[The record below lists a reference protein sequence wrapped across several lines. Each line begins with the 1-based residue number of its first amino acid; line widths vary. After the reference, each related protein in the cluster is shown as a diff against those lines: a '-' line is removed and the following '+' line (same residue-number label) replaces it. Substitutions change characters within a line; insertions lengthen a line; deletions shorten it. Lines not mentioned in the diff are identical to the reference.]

1 MFHLPK
7 AKYGP
12 LIPRDLVEFLSAR
25 GAIPPSVRFFN
36 YRTNLATSK
45 TAAYDHRPATEK
57 LKADPDQMPHNKDEL
72 TVRAVQ
78 NRTQLNE
85 FIRLPRI
92 LYRDDP
98 HWVCPLL
105 FEQKERFSKKNPFFQ
120 HARWR
125 AWLAYREG
133 RPVGRISAQ
142 IDELHLQK
150 YQDQTGHFGC
160 LEAENDPHVFQSL
173 FQSAENWLK
182 SEGMQRITGPF
193 SLSIN
198 EECGLQIDGFDTPS
212 RIMMVHGRPYY
223 VPAVEMAGYQKA
235 VDLIAYRQHPDFAI
249 PKVMQRLVRRVA
261 DRVHIRPL
269 NRKRLK
275 SELALLRDI
284 FNDAWSENW
293 GMVPFTEAEFD
304 EVGKAMSLLIN
315 DDFVQIA
322 EVDGEA
328 AAMIICLPNVNEA
341 IQDLHGRLLP
351 FGWLKLLW
359 RLKVRYPKT
368 ARIPLM
374 GVRKKYHHTPF
385 GPALSYMI
393 TDTLRYPVLAR
404 GIHEMEMSWIL
415 EHNSGMRNI
424 IESLGGQACQTFRLY
439 EKVL

>member
-1 MFHLPK
+1 
-7 AKYGP
+7 
-12 LIPRDLVEFLSAR
+12 
-25 GAIPPSVRFFN
+25 
-36 YRTNLATSK
+36 
-45 TAAYDHRPATEK
+45 
-57 LKADPDQMPHNKDEL
+57 MPHDKDAL
-72 TVRAVQ
+72 TVLPVQ
-78 NRTQLNE
+78 NRAQMNE
-85 FIRLPRI
+85 FIRLPGL

-98 HWVCPLL
+98 NWVCPLY

-125 AWLAYREG
+125 AWIAWRGG

-150 YQDQTGHFGC
+150 FRDQTGHFGC
-160 LEAENDPHVFQSL
+160 LEAEDDPQVFEIL
-173 FQSAENWLK
+173 FRSAENWLK
-182 SEGMQRITGPF
+182 TEGMQRITGPF
-193 SLSIN
+193 NLSIN

-212 RIMMVHGRPYY
+212 RIMMVHGRPFYAQ
-223 VPAVEMAGYQKA
+223 AVEAAGYRKA
-235 VDLIAYRQHPDFAI
+235 VDLIAYRQPPDFKV
-249 PKVMQRLVRRVA
+249 PRVMQRLVSRVA

-293 GMVPFTEAEFD
+293 GMVPITEAEFD
-304 EVGKAMSLLIN
+304 EVGKAMTLLI
-315 DDFVQIA
+315 DDNFVQIA

-328 AAMIICLPNVNEA
+328 AAMIVCLPNVNEA
-341 IQDLHGRLLP
+341 IQDLHGSLLP

-385 GPALSYMI
+385 GPALSFMI

-404 GIHEMEMSWIL
+404 GIREMEMSWIL

-424 IESLGGQACQTFRLY
+424 IESLGGRACQTFRLY
-439 EKVL
+439 EKAL

>member
-1 MFHLPK
+1 
-7 AKYGP
+7 
-12 LIPRDLVEFLSAR
+12 V
-25 GAIPPSVRFFN
+25 
-36 YRTNLATSK
+36 
-45 TAAYDHRPATEK
+45 
-57 LKADPDQMPHNKDEL
+57 
-72 TVRAVQ
+72 
-78 NRTQLNE
+78 
-85 FIRLPRI
+85 
-92 LYRDDP
+92 
-98 HWVCPLL
+98 
-105 FEQKERFSKKNPFFQ
+105 FE
-120 HARWR
+120 
-125 AWLAYREG
+125 
-133 RPVGRISAQ
+133 
-142 IDELHLQK
+142 
-150 YQDQTGHFGC
+150 
-160 LEAENDPHVFQSL
+160 SL
-173 FQSAENWLK
+173 FQRAENWLK

-193 SLSIN
+193 NLSIN

-223 VPAVEMAGYQKA
+223 VPAVETAGYQKA
-235 VDLIAYRQHPDFAI
+235 VDLIAYRQPPDFEV
-249 PKVMQRLVRRVA
+249 PKVMQRLVSRVA

-293 GMVPFTEAEFD
+293 GMVPITEAEFD
-304 EVGKAMSLLIN
+304 EVGKFMSLLID

-322 EVDGEA
+322 DVDGEA
-328 AAMIICLPNVNEA
+328 AAMIVCLPNINEA

-374 GVRKKYHHTPF
+374 GVRKKYHHTLF
-385 GPALSYMI
+385 GPALSFMI

-439 EKVL
+439 EKAL

>member
-1 MFHLPK
+1 
-7 AKYGP
+7 
-12 LIPRDLVEFLSAR
+12 
-25 GAIPPSVRFFN
+25 
-36 YRTNLATSK
+36 
-45 TAAYDHRPATEK
+45 
-57 LKADPDQMPHNKDEL
+57 MPHNKDEL

-125 AWLAYREG
+125 AWIAYREG

-160 LEAENDPHVFQSL
+160 LEAENDPHVFKSL

-182 SEGMQRITGPF
+182 TEGMQRITGPF
-193 SLSIN
+193 NLSIN

-223 VPAVEMAGYQKA
+223 VPAVETAGYQKA
-235 VDLIAYRQHPDFAI
+235 VDLIAYRQPPDFEV
-249 PKVMQRLVRRVA
+249 PKVMQRLVSRVA

-293 GMVPFTEAEFD
+293 GMVPITEAEFD
-304 EVGKAMSLLIN
+304 EVGKFMSLLID

-322 EVDGEA
+322 DVDGEA
-328 AAMIICLPNVNEA
+328 AAMIVCLPNINEA

-374 GVRKKYHHTPF
+374 GVRKKYHHTLF
-385 GPALSYMI
+385 GPALSFMI

-424 IESLGGQACQTFRLY
+424 IESLGGKARQTFRLY
-439 EKVL
+439 EKAL

>member
-1 MFHLPK
+1 
-7 AKYGP
+7 
-12 LIPRDLVEFLSAR
+12 
-25 GAIPPSVRFFN
+25 
-36 YRTNLATSK
+36 
-45 TAAYDHRPATEK
+45 
-57 LKADPDQMPHNKDEL
+57 MPHDKDAL
-72 TVRAVQ
+72 TVRSVQ
-78 NRTQLNE
+78 NRAQINE
-85 FIRLPRI
+85 FIRLPRL

-98 HWVCPLL
+98 NWVCPLY

-125 AWLAYREG
+125 AWIAWRGG

-150 YQDQTGHFGC
+150 FRDQTGHFGC
-160 LEAENDPHVFQSL
+160 LEAEDDPQVFEIL
-173 FQSAENWLK
+173 FRSAENWLK
-182 SEGMQRITGPF
+182 TEGMQRITGPF
-193 SLSIN
+193 NLSIN
-198 EECGLQIDGFDTPS
+198 EECGLQIDGFDTPP

-223 VPAVEMAGYQKA
+223 GQAVEAAGYRKA
-235 VDLIAYRQHPDFAI
+235 VDLIAYRQPPDFEV
-249 PKVMQRLVRRVA
+249 PKVMQRLVSRVA

-293 GMVPFTEAEFD
+293 GMVPITEAEFD
-304 EVGKAMSLLIN
+304 EVGKAMTLLID

-328 AAMIICLPNVNEA
+328 AAMIVCLPNVNEA
-341 IQDLHGRLLP
+341 IRDLHGSLLP

-359 RLKVRYPKT
+359 RLKLRYPKT

-385 GPALSYMI
+385 GPALSFMI
-393 TDTLRYPVLAR
+393 TDILRYPVLAR
-404 GIHEMEMSWIL
+404 GIREMEMSWIL
-415 EHNSGMRNI
+415 DDNLGMRKMI
-424 IESLGGQACQTFRLY
+424 ASIGGQAYKRYRIFGKTI
-439 EKVL
+439 

>member
-1 MFHLPK
+1 
-7 AKYGP
+7 
-12 LIPRDLVEFLSAR
+12 
-25 GAIPPSVRFFN
+25 
-36 YRTNLATSK
+36 
-45 TAAYDHRPATEK
+45 
-57 LKADPDQMPHNKDEL
+57 MPHDKDAL
-72 TVRAVQ
+72 TVRSVQ
-78 NRTQLNE
+78 NRAQMNE
-85 FIRLPRI
+85 FIRLPRL

-98 HWVCPLL
+98 NWVCPLY

-125 AWLAYREG
+125 AWIAWRGG

-150 YQDQTGHFGC
+150 FRDQTGHFGC
-160 LEAENDPHVFQSL
+160 LEAEDDPQVFEIL
-173 FQSAENWLK
+173 FRSAENWLET
-182 SEGMQRITGPF
+182 EGMQRITGPF
-193 SLSIN
+193 NLSIN
-198 EECGLQIDGFDTPS
+198 EECGLQIDGFDTPP

-223 VPAVEMAGYQKA
+223 GQAVEAAGYRKA
-235 VDLIAYRQHPDFAI
+235 VDLIAYRQPPDFEV
-249 PKVMQRLVRRVA
+249 PKVMQRLVSRVA

-293 GMVPFTEAEFD
+293 GMVPITEAEFD
-304 EVGKAMSLLIN
+304 EVGKAMTLLI
-315 DDFVQIA
+315 DDNFVQIA

-328 AAMIICLPNVNEA
+328 AAMIVCLPNINEA
-341 IQDLHGRLLP
+341 IQDLHGSLLP

-385 GPALSYMI
+385 GPALSFMI

-404 GIHEMEMSWIL
+404 GIREMEMSWIL

-424 IESLGGQACQTFRLY
+424 IESLGGRACQTFRLY
-439 EKVL
+439 EKAL